1 MKKII
6 LGLMVVFSY
15 TIKAQVPNYVPTSGL
30 AGWWSFTGNAND
42 GSGNGNNGTVNGAT
56 LTTDRFGN
64 TNCAYSFNG
73 SSNYIR
79 IPHNSGLNFTN
90 SQFSISFWL
99 SVPSIPNPSGNSMAL
114 FSKINQNLGIDASGS
129 SALGWD
135 INFNQNSHDL
145 SCRIKNG
152 NSSAWGALSTS
163 NYNFNINNWYHAVFI
178 VDKLNDSIK
187 LFLNGN
193 QYSSISLPLTSSIG
207 ANAFDLLIGKGY
219 WISNGIPSNFF
230 SGKLDDI
237 GIWNRGLTQQEV
249 TTLYSGSG
257 CTYYDTV
264 TTQVTVYDT
273 TYVTIYDTV
282 TTTQTVYDTVTTYLS
297 VNDTLKINVSLT
309 GINPPQNINTL
320 SVYPNPAKDHI
331 FIDNGNLASMSGY
344 TIKITNT
351 LGQVV
356 FNQPVTQQSFYI
368 DLSTW
373 GGNGTYFLYV
383 IDPNLTVKE
392 VKKIVLQ

>member
-1 MKKII
+1 
-6 LGLMVVFSY
+6 
-15 TIKAQVPNYVPTSGL
+15 
-30 AGWWSFTGNAND
+30 
-42 GSGNGNNGTVNGAT
+42 
-56 LTTDRFGN
+56 
-64 TNCAYSFNG
+64 
-73 SSNYIR
+73 
-79 IPHNSGLNFTN
+79 
-90 SQFSISFWL
+90 
-99 SVPSIPNPSGNSMAL
+99 
-114 FSKINQNLGIDASGS
+114 
-129 SALGWD
+129 
-135 INFNQNSHDL
+135 
-145 SCRIKNG
+145 
-152 NSSAWGALSTS
+152 
-163 NYNFNINNWYHAVFI
+163 
-178 VDKLNDSIK
+178 
-187 LFLNGN
+187 
-193 QYSSISLPLTSSIG
+193 
-207 ANAFDLLIGKGY
+207 
-219 WISNGIPSNFF
+219 
-230 SGKLDDI
+230 
-237 GIWNRGLTQQEV
+237 
-249 TTLYSGSG
+249 
-257 CTYYDTV
+257 
-264 TTQVTVYDT
+264 VTVYDT